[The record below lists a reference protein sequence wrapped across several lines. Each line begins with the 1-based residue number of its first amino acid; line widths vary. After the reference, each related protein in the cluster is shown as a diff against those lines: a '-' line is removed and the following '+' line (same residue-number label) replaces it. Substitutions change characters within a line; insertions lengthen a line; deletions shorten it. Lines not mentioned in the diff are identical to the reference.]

1 MKLNKFILPLF
12 ALILGVFIISSCE
25 KDDPDPTPITGE
37 ALFTYEIDGYN
48 VTFTNTSTVSGTVT
62 YAWDF
67 GDGETATEKS
77 PVHTYTSKEEY
88 TVGLTVK
95 DEQGGT
101 HPVTTKIK
109 VDKSTPVKLDDD
121 SFDDWNNITEGFTIG
136 DNAGSIKSFK
146 YDFDSE
152 NIYFYF
158 KQEKDNTD
166 AAIFDMLIDIDPDAT
181 TGYPYG
187 LWTKFGGGELL
198 VENSFSANREE
209 NEDYWLDFAT
219 YHPENGT
226 EWDDIWVYDE
236 GNTADA
242 QIDGAYKVNGNIVEV
257 EFAISRT
264 KVADLKDVEKIKIVA
279 WTSNTDWDEIGW
291 IPNKASDENPEVDG
305 IVIDMK

>member
-1 MKLNKFILPLF
+1 MNLKKFPFYFLALF
-12 ALILGVFIISSCE
+12 LGLIIISSCG
-25 KDDPDPTPITGE
+25 KDDPDPITGE
-37 ALFTYEIDGYN
+37 ALFTYDVDGYK
-48 VTFTNTSTVSGTVT
+48 VTFTNTSTLSGSLT

-67 GDGETATEKS
+67 GDSETSTEKN
-77 PVHTYTSKEEY
+77 PVHTYTSKGEY
-88 TVGLTVK
+88 SVSLTVK
-95 DEQGGT
+95 DEQDGT

-121 SFDDWNNITEGFTIG
+121 SFDDWSTIAEGFAIG

-158 KQEKDNTD
+158 KQEKDFTD
-166 AAIFDMLIDIDPDAT
+166 AAIFDMLIDINPDDT
-181 TGYPYG
+181 TGYAYG

-198 VENSFSANREE
+198 IENSFSSNREE

-226 EWDDIWVYDE
+226 GWEDIWVYDE

-242 QIDGAYKVNGNIVEV
+242 QIDGAYKVNGSIVEV

-264 KVADLKDVEKIKIVA
+264 KVADLKGVEKIKIVA
-279 WTSNTDWDEIGW
+279 WVSNQEWDEIGW
-291 IPNKASDENPEVDG
+291 MPDKGSSDIPEVDG

>member
-1 MKLNKFILPLF
+1 MKLNKIILALF
-12 ALILGVFIISSCE
+12 TLLLGVFIITSCG
-25 KDDPDPTPITGE
+25 KDEPDPITGE
-37 ALFTYEIDGYN
+37 ALFTYEVDGYK

-67 GDGETATEKS
+67 GDGETSTEKN
-77 PVHTYTSKEEY
+77 PVHTYATKGEY
-88 TVGLTVK
+88 TVALTVK

-121 SFDDWNNITEGFTIG
+121 SFDDWSGISDAFTIG

-146 YDFDSE
+146 YDFDSD
-152 NIYFYF
+152 NIYFYI
-158 KQEKDNTD
+158 KQEKDYTD
-166 AAIFDMLIDIDPDAT
+166 ASIFDMLVDIDPDAT
-181 TGYPYG
+181 TGYTYG

-198 VENSFSANREE
+198 IENSFSANKE
-209 NEDYWLDFAT
+209 NADEYWLDFAT

-242 QIDGAYKVNGNIVEV
+242 QIDGTYKATGNIVEI
-257 EFAISRT
+257 EFAVSRT
-264 KVADLKDVEKIKIVA
+264 KVEALKDVEKIKIVA
-279 WTSNTDWDEIGW
+279 WTSNQDWDEIGW
-291 IPNKASDENPEVDG
+291 MPDKGSEENPEVDG